1 MKKMTIAFVISLF
14 VLSLST
20 NVFAG
25 GAGGGS
31 CPSKGEHD
39 QIKAL
44 DHFNK
49 EYAKFVNLFLTDGN
63 ITKSER
69 EVLNQEQ
76 KTLNLTKEE
85 ADEIEKKMRASLLQ
99 KKNNEPLNI
108 EATLVSLPA
117 TQTK

>member
-1 MKKMTIAFVISLF
+1 MKKMTIAFVMSLF
-14 VLSLST
+14 VLSFST

-31 CPSKGEHD
+31 CPSKGGHD
-39 QIKAL
+39 QIEAT

-49 EYAKFVNLFLTDGN
+49 DYAKFVNLFLTDGN

-76 KTLNLTKEE
+76 KSLSLTKEE
-85 ADEIEKKMRASLLQ
+85 AEEIEKKMSASLLQ
-99 KKNNEPLNI
+99 KKNNEPLKI
-108 EATLVSLPA
+108 KATLVSLPA
-117 TQTK
+117 KKTK